1 MEMDKNTFWN
11 YFTYISRYMK
21 SYTACKLREFGIG
34 SGQSNIL
41 RFLIHAGDGISH
53 EEICDKLELNMTTVS
68 RALQKLKENGYIE
81 EVKGEKDNRIKKIY
95 LTEKAKK
102 LGQFIESTKNDLVG
116 ILFIGVGDSEL
127 ETFINILKK
136 IYQNVKKEEN
146 RKEKIHE

>member
-1 MEMDKNTFWN
+1 
-11 YFTYISRYMK
+11 
-21 SYTACKLREFGIG
+21 
-34 SGQSNIL
+34 
-41 RFLIHAGDGISH
+41 
-53 EEICDKLELNMTTVS
+53 MTTVS

-127 ETFINILKK
+127 ETFINVLKK

-146 RKEKIHE
+146 RKEKIHG